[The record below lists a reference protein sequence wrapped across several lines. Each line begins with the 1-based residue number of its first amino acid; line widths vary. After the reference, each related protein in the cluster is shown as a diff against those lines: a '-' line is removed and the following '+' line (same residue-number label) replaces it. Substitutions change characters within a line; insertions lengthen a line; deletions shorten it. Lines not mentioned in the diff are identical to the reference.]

1 MSKLLRAGFARLRK
15 NSLFWLLTV
24 FSIAIALFMIYG
36 QYSDMKEY
44 GEVIEV
50 EQLMLNYSTITGV
63 VIAVFTSLFLGTEY
77 SDGVIRNKI
86 STGHKRS
93 DIYLSNLIIISA
105 TSLFSYVIF
114 IITVAAVGIPLFGGI
129 TLPIHKLLI
138 IIGCI
143 FAAVIAF
150 SGIFTFLSMT
160 ISKKE
165 ISAVV
170 CLLLA
175 FGLMMGAMIC
185 LNITETQKY
194 IEAGSL
200 VDGEMVFEEVPN
212 PRYPTESE
220 RAVYETLL
228 KINPA
233 GQMFQL
239 AGRVVPDYKVLP
251 IYSLGESII
260 FTLAGILVFGKK
272 DLK

>member
-1 MSKLLRAGFARLRK
+1 MNKLLNAGFIRLRK
-15 NSLFWLLTV
+15 NKLFWLLTV

-50 EQLMLNYSTITGV
+50 EQLMLNYSTITGIV
-63 VIAVFTSLFLGTEY
+63 VAVFASLFLGTEY

-93 DIYLSNLIIISA
+93 DIYLSNLIITAA
-105 TSLFSYVIF
+105 TSLFSYIVF
-114 IITVAAVGIPLFGGI
+114 LITIAVVGIPIFGGI
-129 TLPIHKLLI
+129 TMPIHKLLI

-143 FAAVIAF
+143 LAGVIAY
-150 SGIFTFLSMT
+150 SSIFTFLLMT

-165 ISAVV
+165 SSAVV

-185 LNITETQKY
+185 LNITETQKF
-194 IEAGSL
+194 IQSGSL
-200 VDGEMVFEEVPN
+200 VDGEMVFEETPN
-212 PRYPTESE
+212 PRYPTEDE

-239 AGRVVPDYKVLP
+239 AGRALPDYKVLP
-251 IYSLGESII
+251 IYSLGETVI
-260 FTLAGILVFGKK
+260 FALAGMLLFDKK